1 MTIEGWIAFGI
12 IALFAVIIAIG
23 GCFFVEGLL
32 SYDTGKGLLYLV
44 RFGIIVLA
52 GVVIFVSYMGL
63 NWYFTETATGRRAVV
78 DQRSE
83 FNNGLERT
91 INILNADGEVIRT
104 YTGIIDIEGN
114 DGGYVLFD
122 YNGKRYTYYNC
133 YLESIADIEK

>member
-1 MTIEGWIAFGI
+1 MTIEGWFGFGFIVVLTVLIAAGFC
-12 IALFAVIIAIG
+12 V
-23 GCFFVEGLL
+23 FVEGQLP
-32 SYDTGKGLLYLV
+32 YDSGKGLRYFI
-44 RFGIIVLA
+44 RFIFVALA
-52 GVVIFVSYMGL
+52 GVVIVGSYKGI
-63 NWYFTETATGRRAVV
+63 NWYFTETATGRRAVI

-91 INILNADGEVIRT
+91 INILNADGDIIRS

-133 YLESIADIEK
+133 YLESIADIED

>member
-1 MTIEGWIAFGI
+1 MTLEGYVGFGFI
-12 IALFAVIIAIG
+12 VILTILIAIG
-23 GCFFVEGLL
+23 LCIFVEGLL
-32 SYDTGKGLLYLV
+32 PYDAGKSRLYIV
-44 RFGIIVLA
+44 RFGIIILA
-52 GVVIFVSYMGL
+52 GVVIFASYMGL
-63 NWYFTETATGRRAVV
+63 TWYFTETAAGRRAVV

-133 YLESIADIEK
+133 YLESIADIED